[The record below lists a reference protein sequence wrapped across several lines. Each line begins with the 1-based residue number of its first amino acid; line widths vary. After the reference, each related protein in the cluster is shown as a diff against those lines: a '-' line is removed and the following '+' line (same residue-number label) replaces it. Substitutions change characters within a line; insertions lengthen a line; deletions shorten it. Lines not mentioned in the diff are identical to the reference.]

1 MWKPPTSFI
10 RLLRRFGAAKR
21 GLAAIEF
28 AMILPMLVVMFL
40 ASFDGG
46 RALAVYMKLRAT
58 TYALAAIAN
67 QYSTIQSSDMS
78 SIVGATSAIMAP
90 YSATPLVATISQ
102 IWVSSKSKPTVNWSY
117 SLNGTALTSGTSVT
131 LPMESCGLA
140 TASCC
145 LRGDLHLYTAVRL
158 LWRERNHAF
167 GYNIYMAPRI
177 SQCVL
182 YPLGERRRRRSG

>member
-1 MWKPPTSFI
+1 MRKLPTRPF

-46 RALAVYMKLRAT
+46 RALAVYMKVRAT

-90 YSATPLVATISQ
+90 YSATPLTATISQ

-131 LPMESCGLA
+131 LPTNLVVANSFLLFA
-140 TASCC
+140 QVS
-145 LRGDLHLYTAVRL
+145 YTYTPL
-158 LWRERNHAF
+158 F
-167 GYNIYMAPRI
+167 GFFGGSGITLSDNIYMTPRI

-182 YPLGERRRRRSG
+182 YPPGSVTSCPTG